1 MISNQYWFRL
11 WAKIALLF
19 LVTAFLFCSVNT
31 VYAKGGG
38 GRSGGA
44 RSTGSFKSSAGVN
57 VAAGKTTSSSFGSK
71 ISSWFSQKFSSS
83 QARLHSAP
91 ATATNNAYFSNGHYN
106 GWTGI
111 FWGYLLGRALSPGS
125 TVANNNGVAP
135 AYGEYEMSDKKQ
147 YAWSEPSVSDD
158 IIAYGVLI
166 LFVRIIYKWVK
177 RLGKGRG
184 KTR

>member
-1 MISNQYWFRL
+1 M
-11 WAKIALLF
+11 
-19 LVTAFLFCSVNT
+19 
-31 VYAKGGG
+31 
-38 GRSGGA
+38 
-44 RSTGSFKSSAGVN
+44 
-57 VAAGKTTSSSFGSK
+57 
-71 ISSWFSQKFSSS
+71 
-83 QARLHSAP
+83 
-91 ATATNNAYFSNGHYN
+91 
-106 GWTGI
+106 
-111 FWGYLLGRALSPGS
+111 LGRALSPGS

-166 LFVRIIYKWVK
+166 LFVILIILVVRIIYKWVK